1 VFIGEATNTDYIVF
15 GLTDRCSYV
24 RSQMMHTIF

>member
-24 RSQMMHTIF
+24 RSQM